1 MIKVYSNYVAC
12 DTREEAINAQAIIIN
27 AMGYIPKIC
36 EERDIFLVHH
46 ELGEYKMHALLNP
59 KDLATLY
66 KEWRELQASLELDG
80 KYLDCRES
88 NVRSDFS
95 AFAELDETISFE
107 EMLKLESEY

>member
-12 DTREEAINAQAIIIN
+12 DTR
-27 AMGYIPKIC
+27 

-46 ELGEYKMHALLNP
+46 ELGEYKMQALLNP

-66 KEWRELQASLELDG
+66 KEWRELQAEHEQDG
-80 KYLDCRES
+80 KYFDSGES

-95 AFAELDETISFE
+95 AFAKLDETISFE
-107 EMLKLESEY
+107 EMLKLERAY